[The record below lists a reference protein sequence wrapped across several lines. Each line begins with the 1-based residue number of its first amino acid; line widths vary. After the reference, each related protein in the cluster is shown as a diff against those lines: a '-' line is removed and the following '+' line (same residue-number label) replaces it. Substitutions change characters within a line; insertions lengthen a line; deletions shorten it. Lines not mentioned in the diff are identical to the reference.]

1 MDDLNEGNISASV
14 GKQGW
19 AELFHTRINIK
30 LYQIILQYKIFW
42 NTNFCSHKSKVFAIL
57 PLQKKDMKKAPP
69 DNIFYFVHIA
79 LLNIYSSR
87 GLCEFFAIFIRTT
100 VS

>member
-1 MDDLNEGNISASV
+1 MDELDEGNIPAAA

-42 NTNFCSHKSKVFAIL
+42 NTNFCSNKSKVLAIL

-69 DNIFYFVHIA
+69 DNIFYSVHIA
-79 LLNIYSSR
+79 LLNIFPKP
-87 GLCEFFAIFIRTT
+87 GLCEFLALF
-100 VS
+100 